1 MNGIGGRT
9 IAEAQERMSVTEYQT
24 WLLYRQK
31 YGGLNPV
38 MRTEWGAALVSSV
51 IANINRDKKTPPF
64 SVTDFAPH
72 LDKTESDEGITLEKA
87 KKLWE

>member
-9 IAEAQERMSVTEYQT
+9 IAEAQERMSITEYQT

-51 IANINRDKKTPPF
+51 IANINRDRKMPAF
-64 SVTDFAPH
+64 SIGDFAPH
-72 LDKTESDEGITLEKA
+72 LDKAVNEEGITLDEA

>member
-51 IANINRDKKTPPF
+51 IANIYRDKKAPAF
-64 SVTDFAPH
+64 SLTDFAPH
-72 LDKTESDEGITLEKA
+72 IGGDKGTEEISLGDA
-87 KKLWE
+87 KRNWD

>member
-9 IAEAQERMSVTEYQT
+9 IAEAQERMSVTEYKT

-72 LDKTESDEGITLEKA
+72 LDNPENNDGITLKEAMSEWK
-87 KKLWE
+87 

>member
-64 SVTDFAPH
+64 SVEDFAPH
-72 LDKTESDEGITLEKA
+72 LNNEDKKSGITLDEA
-87 KKLWE
+87 KKMWT

>member
-31 YGGLNPV
+31 YGGLNPM
-38 MRTEWGAALVSSV
+38 MRTEWGSALISSV
-51 IANINRDKKTPPF
+51 IANVNRDSKSQPF
-64 SVTDFAPH
+64 TVADFSPH
-72 LDKTESDEGITLEKA
+72 LAQTESKKGVTLEEA
-87 KKLWE
+87 KRTWY